1 MNQSDE
7 IIIPLENVEQL
18 LEPCPPS
25 PFRRRRLREEA
36 EQYIIKHAIALPRH
50 AAAKLVISLPQSR
63 SINGQMITNAV
74 HQHFNFR
81 RLEAEKKLSNTRRFG
96 WRTLIVALVFLTVA
110 MLLVQLMKRYLPMG
124 NLVSVLVEGLT
135 VFAWVAL
142 WRPGEL
148 LLYEWYPFK
157 RDARLFRK
165 LEESEIRFSYDN
177 AILRNA
183 ARIGND
189 RNT

>member
-36 EQYIIKHAIALPRH
+36 EQYIIEHAIALPRH
-50 AAAKLVISLPQSR
+50 ARAKLVISLPQSR

-96 WRTLIVALVFLTVA
+96 WRTLIVRYVACFSRRSDSGFRGRGAGICSGVARMIAAMRSLNSSTV
-110 MLLVQLMKRYLPMG
+110 
-124 NLVSVLVEGLT
+124 ST
-135 VFAWVAL
+135 
-142 WRPGEL
+142 RPCC
-148 LLYEWYPFK
+148 F
-157 RDARLFRK
+157 
-165 LEESEIRFSYDN
+165 IRE
-177 AILRNA
+177 
-183 ARIGND
+183 
-189 RNT
+189 